1 MKQPLRNY
9 NELPEAL
16 RKRIESYG
24 ITNKLWSGVLILS
37 CSFPFCLVESEDPN
51 FMIRHAQEHGIHPT
65 LEEEPAESKPEDVIH
80 QGETLIVEASSSVSE
95 NKEERND

>member
-1 MKQPLRNY
+1 MRQPIRNY

-24 ITNKLWSGVLILS
+24 LTNKLWSGVLIIS
-37 CSFPFCLVESEDPN
+37 CSYPYCLVESEDPN
-51 FMIRHAQEHGIHPT
+51 FMIRHAQDHGIHPT
-65 LEEEPAESKPEDVIH
+65 LDEPAESKPEDVIH

-95 NKEERND
+95 NEERND